1 MKFNILATA
10 TLMAA
15 FIFGGTA
22 TDASAQSKKDLQ
34 EEINRLRDSLG
45 LLSRQVETLEEENS
59 RFRMEFAPVEESEDS
74 SYFVQ
79 NGIAPEEY
87 TTEVTD
93 SLMDIWYTHQMA
105 INAQDDFYDM
115 DSVRF
120 ASNVPDE
127 VYIERLKKMNSFI
140 QIPYNDIVRNY
151 IIMYSEKMYKR
162 MPYMLGLCKYYMPL
176 FEEMFDKYEL
186 PIELKAMAII
196 ESAMNPRAESR
207 VGAKGMWQFMYQT
220 AKSYGLHVD
229 SFVDERMDP
238 VKSCEAAALYLSD
251 SYNMFGD
258 WNLAIASYNC
268 GAGNVQKAI
277 KRAGSRKFWDIWP
290 YLPKETRTYVPAFVG
305 ALYTLEF
312 YKEHG
317 LKPESMV
324 MPTAVDTLVIKKQ
337 LHLKQVSEIT
347 GAPLEELKNLNP
359 QYRHEI
365 IPGHEREYILR
376 IPYQYTGSFIEN
388 EDTIYKHKASIYFD
402 PVAIKKIKDGGD
414 GVRIIHKVKNG
425 EYLGKIASK
434 YHVSVAKIKKWN
446 NLKNDNIR
454 VGQSLVIYRGGSGP
468 STAQTSSSKS
478 SSSSSSSSK
487 STTSSSS
494 SKSSSSGNTKITYT
508 VKKGDSL
515 GKIAEAHGVGLSK
528 LKEWNGLK
536 NDKIAIGQ
544 KLTIYTKGG
553 PSKSTSS
560 SSSSSSS
567 AKGHSTYTVKSGDTF
582 YSIAKNY
589 PGVSA
594 QNIMDYNGIKST
606 NLKPGMTLKIPKY

>member
-1 MKFNILATA
+1 MKFRLLTTA
-10 TLMAA
+10 TLLAA
-15 FIFGGTA
+15 FIFGLSA
-22 TDASAQSKKDLQ
+22 TDGFAQSKKAKELQ
-34 EEINRLRDSLG
+34 EELRLLKDSLER
-45 LLSRQVETLEEENS
+45 LNKQVEVLEEENLRYRIEYS
-59 RFRMEFAPVEESEDS
+59 LTEEEIDGDTTNVTSMG
-74 SYFVQ
+74 VM
-79 NGIAPEEY
+79 PEEY
-87 TTEVTD
+87 TIEVTD
-93 SLMDIWYTHQMA
+93 SLMDLWYTHQMA
-105 INAQDDFYDM
+105 INAQDEFYDM

-120 ASNVPDE
+120 ASNVPDD

-151 IIMYSEKMYKR
+151 IIMYSEKMHKR
-162 MPYMLGLCKYYMPL
+162 MPYMLGLCKYYMPI

-207 VGAKGMWQFMYQT
+207 VGAKGMWQFMYHT

-238 VKSCEAAALYLSD
+238 VKSCEAAALYLAD
-251 SYNMFGD
+251 AYNMFGD

-317 LKPESMV
+317 IKPESMV

-347 GAPLEELKNLNP
+347 GAPLEDLKNLNP

-388 EDTIYKHKASIYFD
+388 EDTIYKHKAAIYFD

-468 STAQTSSSKS
+468 STSKS
-478 SSSSSSSSK
+478 SSSSSSKSSQ
-487 STTSSSS
+487 SSS
-494 SKSSSSGNTKITYT
+494 SKSSTSGDTKITYT

-536 NDKIAIGQ
+536 NDKIAVGQ
-544 KLTIYTKGG
+544 KLTIYTNEG
-553 PSKSTSS
+553 PAKSS
-560 SSSSSSS
+560 SASTSSSSS
-567 AKGHSTYTVKSGDTF
+567 AKGHTTYTVKSGDTF

-594 QNIMDYNGIKST
+594 QNIMDYNGLTSSK
-606 NLKPGMTLKIPKY
+606 LRPGMTLKIPQY

>member
-1 MKFNILATA
+1 MKFNIFTTA
-10 TLMAA
+10 TLLAA

-22 TDASAQSKKDLQ
+22 NDVSAQTKKDLLD
-34 EEINRLRDSLG
+34 EIERLRDSLG

-59 RFRMEFAPVEESEDS
+59 RFRMEFTPEEESGDTS
-74 SYFVQ
+74 DFVQ
-79 NGIAPEEY
+79 NAIAPEDY

-105 INAQDDFYDM
+105 INAQDDYYDM

-140 QIPYNDIVRNY
+140 QVPYNDIVRNY

-162 MPYMLGLCKYYMPL
+162 MPYMLGLCKYYMPI
-176 FEEMFDKYEL
+176 FEEIFDKYEL
-186 PIELKAMAII
+186 PIELEAMTII

-207 VGAKGMWQFMYQT
+207 VGAKGMWQFMYTT

-251 SYNMFGD
+251 AYNMFGD

-277 KRAGSRKFWDIWP
+277 RRAGSRNFWDIWP
-290 YLPKETRTYVPAFVG
+290 YLPRETRTYVPAFVG

-388 EDTIYKHKASIYFD
+388 EDTIYKHKAEIFFD
-402 PVAIKKIKDGGD
+402 PVAIKKIKDAGD
-414 GVRIIHKVKNG
+414 GVRIVHKVKNG

-468 STAQTSSSKS
+468 STAQTSSS
-478 SSSSSSSSK
+478 SSK
-487 STTSSSS
+487 STKTASSSSQSSS
-494 SKSSSSGNTKITYT
+494 SKSSTSGDTKITYT

-536 NDKIAIGQ
+536 SNDIKIGQ

-553 PSKSTSS
+553 KAKSS
-560 SSSSSSS
+560 SGSTSSSSS

-594 QNIMDYNGIKST
+594 QNIMDYNGLTSS
-606 NLKPGMTLKIPKY
+606 NLKPGTTIKIPQY

>member
-1 MKFNILATA
+1 
-10 TLMAA
+10 
-15 FIFGGTA
+15 
-22 TDASAQSKKDLQ
+22 
-34 EEINRLRDSLG
+34 
-45 LLSRQVETLEEENS
+45 
-59 RFRMEFAPVEESEDS
+59 
-74 SYFVQ
+74 
-79 NGIAPEEY
+79 
-87 TTEVTD
+87 
-93 SLMDIWYTHQMA
+93 
-105 INAQDDFYDM
+105 
-115 DSVRF
+115 
-120 ASNVPDE
+120 
-127 VYIERLKKMNSFI
+127 
-140 QIPYNDIVRNY
+140 
-151 IIMYSEKMYKR
+151 
-162 MPYMLGLCKYYMPL
+162 
-176 FEEMFDKYEL
+176 
-186 PIELKAMAII
+186 
-196 ESAMNPRAESR
+196 
-207 VGAKGMWQFMYQT
+207 
-220 AKSYGLHVD
+220 
-229 SFVDERMDP
+229 
-238 VKSCEAAALYLSD
+238 
-251 SYNMFGD
+251 
-258 WNLAIASYNC
+258 
-268 GAGNVQKAI
+268 
-277 KRAGSRKFWDIWP
+277 
-290 YLPKETRTYVPAFVG
+290 
-305 ALYTLEF
+305 
-312 YKEHG
+312 
-317 LKPESMV
+317 MV

-487 STTSSSS
+487 STTSSGS

-560 SSSSSSS
+560 SSPSSSS